1 MKIAITASGQTLED
15 KVVKT
20 FEESPFL
27 MIYDNQTGDFKVVDH
42 DNKKDPQGIEMANTV
57 VSHQCEALL
66 TGEID
71 EKAFYIIAD
80 EGITRFKA
88 DGMTISQALPLMEA
102 RKLAY
107 IRDYKGAPAG
117 HHHHD

>member
-1 MKIAITASGQTLED
+1 MKIAITASGQRLED

-27 MIYDNQTGDFKVVDH
+27 IIYETETGDFKVIDH
-42 DNKKDPQGIEMANTV
+42 DHKKDPQGLEMANAV

-88 DGMTISQALPLMEA
+88 DGMTVSEALPLMEA

-107 IRDYKGAPAG
+107 IRDYKGAPAD